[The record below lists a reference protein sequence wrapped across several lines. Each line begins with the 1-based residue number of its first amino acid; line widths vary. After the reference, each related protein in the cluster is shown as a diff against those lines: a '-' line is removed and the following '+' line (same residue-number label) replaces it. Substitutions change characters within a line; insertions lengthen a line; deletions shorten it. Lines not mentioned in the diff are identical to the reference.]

1 MEQVDRLSC
10 KSTRRTKAA
19 KQVTETGCK
28 TCKHSYKPLMLCIFE
43 DALRKP
49 CNCEHEA
56 THSNQTSDMVSK
68 RPTSDFAKR
77 PENQK
82 PNVKQ
87 NTLLRLNAKAVF
99 LKELPLRNL
108 LHPRKVNSGVI
119 DVM

>member
-1 MEQVDRLSC
+1 
-10 KSTRRTKAA
+10 
-19 KQVTETGCK
+19 
-28 TCKHSYKPLMLCIFE
+28 MLCIFE

-49 CNCEHEA
+49 CNCENEA
-56 THSNQTSDMVSK
+56 TYPNQTSQMVSK
-68 RPTSDFAKR
+68 RPTSDFAQR

-108 LHPRKVNSGVI
+108 LHPRKIDSGVI